1 MKSYSLDF
9 RQKVI
14 ETYENESISQRELAK
29 RFRIATSSVTR
40 FLKQY
45 RQTGE
50 LAPKS
55 RPGRPRRL
63 NSEQL
68 EVIETL
74 ITAQPDI
81 TLGEL
86 CEALKVQEGV
96 TVSTSTM
103 CRVMKYLNLTRKKKS
118 LHPSAK
124 GSERVQTL
132 RRDYWEQLKDV
143 RAEDLIF
150 IDESGVHL
158 GLIRLFAWAIKGKRA
173 YGEQPKRGKHV
184 SIVAGL
190 SMAGVVAFAVIFGAF
205 DGLTFEA
212 FVETRLVP
220 KLWPGACVVMDNCS
234 IHKEEELRPLIE
246 AVGARL
252 VYLPPYSPDFSPI
265 ENFWSK
271 VKAILKTLGART
283 YPALS
288 NAIEQAFEQVTKS
301 DIKNWFTHCCYC
313 SQ

>member
-1 MKSYSLDF
+1 MKAYSLDL
-9 RQKVI
+9 RQKII
-14 ETYENESISQRELAK
+14 ETYENESISQRKLAK
-29 RFRIATSSVTR
+29 RFRVAPSFVTR
-40 FLKQY
+40 LLKQY

-50 LAPKS
+50 LSPKP
-55 RPGRPRRL
+55 RPGRPRKL
-63 NSEQL
+63 SLEQ
-68 EVIETL
+68 IEL
-74 ITAQPDI
+74 IQSLVEAQPDI

-86 CEALKVQEGV
+86 CEALKAQVGV
-96 TVSTSTM
+96 RVSTPTM
-103 CRVMKYLNLTRKKKS
+103 CRVMKHLNLTRKKKS

-124 GSERVQTL
+124 GSERVQAL
-132 RRDYWEQLKDV
+132 RRDYWEQLRDV
-143 RAEDLIF
+143 RVEDLLF
-150 IDESGVHL
+150 IDESGIHL
-158 GLIRLFAWAIKGKRA
+158 GLIRLFAWAIKGQRA

-190 SMAGVVAFAVIFGAF
+190 SLAGVVAFAVIFGAF

-271 VKAILKTLGART
+271 VKGILKTLGARS

-288 NAIEQAFEQVTKS
+288 HAIEQAFGQVTKS
-301 DIKNWFTHCCYC
+301 NIKNWFTHCCYC